1 MNKKPKFAEIMKR
14 YYTDEKL
21 GLEKPKTELP
31 EDVPTNATGT
41 AVSGT
46 GDDSSTVPVPPKKKK
61 KFIQMDGR
69 MREAKK
75 FVERIMTL
83 RAKREEAKKQT
94 QVS

>member
-1 MNKKPKFAEIMKR
+1 MNRKPKFAEIMKR

-46 GDDSSTVPVPPKKKK
+46 GDDSSTVPVPPRKKK

-75 FVERIMTL
+75 FVERIMKL
-83 RAKREEAKKQT
+83 RAKREEAKKQR